1 MSDAPETRPPSI
13 LVPPSKRGKK
23 PRVPKSKKPAAPV
36 EPPDDLALTER
47 ELLTLRIHD
56 AEFRQHSAEAKSRYL
71 EKQALLR
78 QLDPDN
84 RLGLLDQAIG
94 RSGEAAAKAKA
105 AHAEV
110 VKHIETR
117 LGITLTDYSYDADT
131 GRLWRQPTAP
141 VQET

>member
-1 MSDAPETRPPSI
+1 MSDAPEARPPAI
-13 LVPPSKRGKK
+13 LVPPSKRGKRPRK
-23 PRVPKSKKPAAPV
+23 PKAAASP
-36 EPPDDLALTER
+36 EATLPPDDL
-47 ELLTLRIHD
+47 TLSEKEVLKMRLHD
-56 AEFRQHSAEAKSRYL
+56 AEFRQHSAEATARYL

-131 GRLWRQPTAP
+131 GRLWRQATAP
-141 VQET
+141 TQEK